1 VKLLFQDESGDL
13 GFDFSKRKTSRFFV
27 ITLLVMD
34 EVIKRSGDKV
44 VKDVFKR
51 YAGPKSH
58 KEGVLHASRERP
70 LVRRQLL
77 QRIAEKDVRV
87 YAIVLE
93 KKRVNEDLRS
103 RPDKL
108 YNWVTKTLLKY
119 VCKSNV
125 LDADRNRLI
134 ASRRE
139 TNRLLN
145 NDFRKYVQGQTSRL
159 TPSSFEVTIAC
170 PHEEKCLQAVDFICW
185 SIYRA
190 WEYRDDSYEK
200 LIETRI
206 ERILPLFR
214 YDKTSCA
221 S

>member
-1 VKLLFQDESGDL
+1 MKLLFQDESGDL
-13 GFDFSKRKTSRFFV
+13 GFDFSKRKTSHFFV

-34 EVIKRSGDKV
+34 EMTKRSGDKV

-51 YAGPKSH
+51 YADPKSH
-58 KEGVLHASRERP
+58 KEGILHAFKERP

-77 QRIAEKDVRV
+77 QRIAEKDVSV
-87 YAIVLE
+87 YAIVLD
-93 KKRVNEDLRS
+93 KKHVNEDLRHK
-103 RPDKL
+103 PDKL
-108 YNWVTKTLLKY
+108 YNWITKTLLKY
-119 VCKSNV
+119 VYMSNV
-125 LDADRNRLI
+125 LDADRSLLI

-145 NDFRKYVQGQTSRL
+145 DDFCTYVQGQISKL
-159 TPSSFEVTIAC
+159 TLSNFEVKIAC
-170 PHEEKCLQAVDFICW
+170 PHEEKCLQAVDCICW

-200 LIETRI
+200 LIETRVAK
-206 ERILPLFR
+206 ILPLFR

-221 S
+221 L

>member
-13 GFDFSKRKTSRFFV
+13 GFDFSKPGTSHFFV

-34 EVIKRSGDKV
+34 EMTKRSGDKV

-51 YAGPKSH
+51 YADRKSH
-58 KEGVLHASRERP
+58 KEGILHVSNERP

-77 QRIAEKDVRV
+77 QRIAEKDVSV
-87 YAIVLE
+87 YAMVLD
-93 KKRVNEDLRS
+93 KKHVNRDLRNK
-103 RPDKL
+103 PDKL

-119 VCKSNV
+119 VCMSNV
-125 LDADRNRLI
+125 LDADRNLLI

-139 TNRLLN
+139 TNKLLN
-145 NDFRKYVQGQTSRL
+145 NDFCTYVQGQIGKL
-159 TPSSFEVTIAC
+159 TPSNFVVKIAC
-170 PHEEKCLQAVDFICW
+170 PHEEKCLQVVDCICW

-190 WEYRDDSYEK
+190 WQNGDDSYEK
-200 LIETRI
+200 LIETRVAK
-206 ERILPLFR
+206 ILRLFE

-221 S
+221 L